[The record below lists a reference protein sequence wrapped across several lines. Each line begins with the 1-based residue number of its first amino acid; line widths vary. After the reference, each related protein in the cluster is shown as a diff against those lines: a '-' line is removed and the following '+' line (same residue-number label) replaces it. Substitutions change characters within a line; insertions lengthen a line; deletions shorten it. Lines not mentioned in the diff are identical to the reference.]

1 MFGIEN
7 YLGFIAACILLNLAP
22 GTDTVYI
29 IMRSIA
35 QGKEAGIFSALGI
48 ISGIL
53 VHTSLAALGL
63 SVLLSTYPLVF
74 TMVKTV
80 GVLYLCYLG
89 VKMLMTQQ
97 TTMVSSSLE
106 NSTLKEG
113 ILEEGALEEGINT
126 GNNINNN
133 LSHAQIYK
141 QGILTNVFNPKVAL
155 FFLAFFPQFIDTGY
169 SNSTLSFL
177 VLGLTFAATS
187 LIWCLMLVLLAS
199 VFSQKLR
206 ENPTI
211 ESLLNKV
218 SGVVFIGLGIKLMTA
233 KS

>member
-7 YLGFIAACILLNLAP
+7 YFGFIAACILLNLTP

-35 QGKEAGIFSALGI
+35 QGKEAGVFSALGI

-53 VHTSLAALGL
+53 VHTLLAALGL
-63 SVLLSTYPLVF
+63 SVLLSTYPLAF

-80 GVLYLCYLG
+80 GALYLCYLG
-89 VKMLMTQQ
+89 VKMLMTKQ
-97 TTMVSSSLE
+97 TKLVSNSLA
-106 NSTLKEG
+106 NSALKDG
-113 ILEEGALEEGINT
+113 FLEEGIST
-126 GNNINNN
+126 RDNINNN

-155 FFLAFFPQFIDTGY
+155 FFLAFFPQFINTGY
-169 SNSTLSFL
+169 SNGMLSLL

-211 ESLLNKV
+211 ESLLNKI